1 MLLLLLESETNK
13 KIDTVKSNGRLTE
26 NTNRKSQP
34 TFNRNERQLK
44 IQSNCNERLPPIK
57 FQQLRSFS
65 LSLSFKLNRFVKRT
79 TLIKLSKWY
88 QVDYLS
94 SRQNGHKAKPKEN
107 EKNKSNSPN
116 RELLEMF
123 RNHVHATTIFGRLS
137 E

>member
-65 LSLSFKLNRFVKRT
+65 LSFKLNRFVKRT
-79 TLIKLSKWY
+79 TLIKLSK
-88 QVDYLS
+88 
-94 SRQNGHKAKPKEN
+94 
-107 EKNKSNSPN
+107 
-116 RELLEMF
+116 
-123 RNHVHATTIFGRLS
+123 
-137 E
+137 